1 MAIPSRLTIM
11 DQRSLSERASVP
23 TLNAERQ
30 GNRLGRMNRRRFL
43 QNSAALCAVPSLLE
57 SSQAAPGPSVPPL
70 ELSQPAPATGSLLTP
85 IDLTPACWIWYP
97 MGRCLP
103 STVVLFRREI
113 TLDAIPASATGYV
126 LADSRYKLTV
136 NGKRVQWGP
145 APSDPRWPEAD
156 PVDLSAYLHAGN
168 NVIAATVLFYGD
180 GDGTWVM
187 GKPGF
192 MFKLDIDTP
201 AGQRQQVVSD
211 ASWQSCLARS
221 WPPGRSKRWYL
232 RAFQE
237 QFDARLYPYGW
248 DEPGFTA
255 DSRWRPAAAYSSAG
269 DKPSICSD
277 SATVMEIE
285 GDPTLC
291 SLRARSVPMLNEPML
306 AGFTLKE
313 SALLSWR
320 CSPQEYFE
328 CVPPDAFS
336 GEWTSVA
343 REVAP
348 GAWQVD
354 AHAEKTS
361 VLTFARD
368 EQVVGWPSFSIDA
381 PAGTVVEILVHEA
394 HKPGSTF
401 LLNTHFNSW
410 SRFIC
415 REGENRFETFDFESY
430 RWIQFVVRN
439 HNRAVILKDIAV
451 RRRIYPWPVE
461 PQIVCSDEQIAKL
474 MAAAVNTLNNSAQDT
489 VVDGMARER
498 QQYSGDGAHQIHA
511 LYHGFHENRLPGRF
525 MNTFSQGAS
534 TGGYFFDCWPAF
546 DRVWRVCERN
556 LSMSKWGPLLDHN
569 IGFVFDCYNYYL
581 YTGQLEM
588 LKEAYPRFA
597 RMTDYFRTIRDE
609 DGLLKVDGLG
619 IPCVWMDH
627 NAYLAQRHKQCA
639 FNLYAAAAFRH
650 ALPPLARA
658 FGDAGAARS
667 VEDFGLE
674 LESAAVRRFWDS
686 NRQIFVANLPWRAEE
701 GRTRTCDRS
710 LATAILF
717 DQCPGGA
724 NAAAVA
730 MLKGC
735 PPEMGFS
742 YPANAVWRYWAL
754 AKARE
759 MQTVLDDF
767 RSRWQMPS
775 IAENNTLAEDWTAH
789 YDSTSQW
796 SHCAVAPLI
805 LLYHG
810 ILGLRPT
817 SPGYATCVIAPQP
830 GDLKQIAFI
839 AHTVRGPIH
848 FSIGQKDAGR
858 EMTLQVPKEIEA
870 DLILEAR
877 QEISLPPGR
886 EPAPPGCRSY
896 RLPRGE
902 TVTLSFI

>member
-1 MAIPSRLTIM
+1 
-11 DQRSLSERASVP
+11 
-23 TLNAERQ
+23 
-30 GNRLGRMNRRRFL
+30 MNRRRFL
-43 QNSAALCAVPSLLE
+43 QNSAALCAVPSPLDV
-57 SSQAAPGPSVPPL
+57 SQATTASPGGPPL
-70 ELSQPAPATGSLLTP
+70 QLSHPPPAAGSLLAP
-85 IDLTPACWIWYP
+85 IDLTPARWIWYP

-113 TLDAIPASATGYV
+113 TLDAAPAKATGLV
-126 LADSRYKLTV
+126 LADSRYKLAV

-145 APSDPRWPEAD
+145 APCDPRWPEAD
-156 PVDLSAYLHAGN
+156 PLDLSAYMRAGK
-168 NVIAATVLFYGD
+168 NVIAATVLFSGE
-180 GDGTWVM
+180 GDGTGVV

-192 MFKLDIDTP
+192 MFRLDIEAP
-201 AGQRQQVVSD
+201 HGARQQVVSD
-211 ASWQSCLARS
+211 ARWQSPRARS
-221 WPPGRSKRWYL
+221 WPAGHDPRGDL
-232 RAFQE
+232 RACQDE
-237 QFDARLYPYGW
+237 FDARLYPYGW
-248 DEPGFTA
+248 DEPGFTPDA
-255 DSRWRPAAAYSSAG
+255 RWRSAAVYSSAG
-269 DKPSICSD
+269 DKPSICGD
-277 SATVMEIE
+277 SATVMESE

-291 SLRARSVPMLNEPML
+291 SLRARSVPMLHEPVL

-320 CSPQEYFE
+320 CSPEAYFE

-336 GEWTSVA
+336 GEWTPVA
-343 REVAP
+343 REIAP

-354 AHAEKTS
+354 AHEEQTP

-368 EQVVGWPSFSIDA
+368 EQVVGWPSFTIDA

-430 RWIQFVVRN
+430 RWIQFVIRN
-439 HNRAVILKDIAV
+439 HNRPVILKDIAV
-451 RRRIYPWPVE
+451 RRRIYPWPAE
-461 PQIVCSDEQIAKL
+461 PQITCSDAAIGKL
-474 MAAAVNTLNNSAQDT
+474 LAAAVNTLNNSAQDT

-498 QQYSGDGAHQIHA
+498 QQYSGDGAHQLHA
-511 LYHGFHENRLPGRF
+511 LYHAFNENRLPGRF
-525 MNTFSQGAS
+525 VNTFSQGAS

-556 LSMSKWGPLLDHN
+556 LSLSKWGPILDHN
-569 IGFVFDCYNYYL
+569 LGFVFDCYNYHL
-581 YTGQLEM
+581 YAGQLEM
-588 LKEAYPRFA
+588 LKEAYPRFS
-597 RMTDYFRTIRDE
+597 RMVDYFRTIRDR
-609 DGLLKVDGLG
+609 DGLLRVEDLG
-619 IPCVWMDH
+619 IPYVWIDH

-650 ALPPLARA
+650 ALAPLARA
-658 FGDAGAARS
+658 FGDASAARS
-667 VEDFGLE
+667 VEEFGLE
-674 LESAAVRRFWDS
+674 LESAAVRRFWDKGS
-686 NRQIFVANLPWRAEE
+686 QIFVANLPWRAEE

-724 NAAAVA
+724 NEAALA

-754 AKARE
+754 AKSRA
-759 MQTVLDDF
+759 MQTILDDF
-767 RSRWQMPS
+767 RSRWQMAS
-775 IAENNTLAEDWTAH
+775 IVENNTLAEDWTAQH
-789 YDSTSQW
+789 DSTSQW

-810 ILGLRPT
+810 ILGLHPT

-830 GDLKQIAFI
+830 GALNQIAFL

-848 FSIGQKDAGR
+848 FSTRRTDAGR
-858 EMTLQVPKEIEA
+858 EMTLKTPTEIEA
-870 DLILEAR
+870 ELILEAR
-877 QEISLPPGR
+877 EKVSLPPGR
-886 EPAPPGCRSY
+886 EPAPAGCRSY
-896 RLPRGE
+896 RLPKGE
-902 TVTLSFI
+902 AVTLLLT